1 MKLLQTLFSDQFRA
15 LTIKEII
22 QLLRDK
28 KIIFLLIFPTVLR
41 VFLYGLALNPDVSH
55 LKLGVLD
62 YANTYQSEVL
72 VSTLTENNIFTA
84 ENYFFN
90 DQKLTEQIQLGN
102 LTVGLIIPDNF
113 QQNLSHNQPI
123 NLRILVDGV
132 DANQAVIAQGYI
144 KKLLRQYSHQLEPNQ
159 PPPLIEPQTTFLYN
173 PDLKSSWFFV
183 PGVFGLALAVIT
195 SLISS
200 ATIIREKDK
209 GTLEQLLMT
218 PAKGWEILLAKI
230 VPLFILL
237 MGDLLLILCIAL
249 LLFDLPFRGNLLLF
263 LGLSAVYILVN
274 IAIGTMLATVSRTQQ
289 QAYITSFFVSLPL
302 TLLSGVFSP
311 IETMPVFFQY
321 ISLFNPVRHYA
332 TIIRGILVK
341 GVGLEVLWVNAI
353 ALILFAT
360 ILLSI
365 SISKFRCQLH

>member
-1 MKLLQTLFSDQFRA
+1 MKLLKIIFSDQFRA
-15 LTIKEII
+15 LAIKESI

-28 KIIFLLIFPTVLR
+28 KIIFLIIFPAILR
-41 VFLYGLALNPDVSH
+41 ILLYGLAWNPDVSN
-55 LKLGVLD
+55 LKLGILD

-72 VSTLTENNIFTA
+72 VSTLTENRIFTA
-84 ENYFFN
+84 EKYFLK
-90 DQKLTEQIQLGN
+90 DQKLTEQIQLGK
-102 LTVGLIIPDNF
+102 LTVGLVIPPDF
-113 QQNLSHNQPI
+113 QQNLSQNKPI
-123 NLRILVDGV
+123 EVQILVDGV

-144 KKLLRQYSHQLEPNQ
+144 KKLIRQYTNQLEPNRK
-159 PPPLIEPQTTFLYN
+159 PPLITPQTTFLYN
-173 PDLKSSWFFV
+173 PRLKSSWFFV
-183 PGVFGLALAVIT
+183 PGVFGVTLAVVS

-218 PAKGWEILLAKI
+218 PAKEWEILLAKI
-230 VPLFILL
+230 IPLFILL
-237 MGDLLLILCIAL
+237 MGDLILILCLAL
-249 LLFDLPFRGNLLLF
+249 LVFGLPFRGNLLLF
-263 LGLSAVYILVN
+263 LGLSAVYILAN

-289 QAYITSFFVSLPL
+289 QAYITSFFVNLPL
-302 TLLSGVFSP
+302 ALLSGVFSP
-311 IETMPVFFQY
+311 IETMPVFFKY
-321 ISLFNPVRHYA
+321 LSLFNPLRHYA
-332 TIIRGILVK
+332 TIIRGILLK

>member
-1 MKLLQTLFSDQFRA
+1 MELIKIFFSDQFRA
-15 LTIKEII
+15 LAIKEII

-41 VFLYGLALNPDVSH
+41 VLLYGLALNPDVSH
-55 LKLGVLD
+55 LKLGILD
-62 YANTYQSEVL
+62 YAHTYQSEVL

-84 ENYFFN
+84 EQYFFN
-90 DQKLTEQIQLGN
+90 DRQLTEEIRLGKLN
-102 LTVGLIIPDNF
+102 LGLVIPPDF
-113 QQNLSHNQPI
+113 QQNLSQDKPI
-123 NLRILVDGV
+123 EVEVLVDGV
-132 DANQAVIAQGYI
+132 DANQAVIAQGYL
-144 KKLLRQYSHQLEPNQ
+144 KKLIRQYTNQLEPNQ
-159 PPPLIEPQTTFLYN
+159 PPPLITPQTTFLYN

-230 VPLFILL
+230 IPLFILL
-237 MGDLLLILCIAL
+237 MGDLILILVIAV
-249 LLFDLPFRGNLLLF
+249 LLFQLPFRGNLGLF

-274 IAIGTMLATVSRTQQ
+274 IAIGTMLATISRTQQ
-289 QAYITSFFVSLPL
+289 QAYISSFFISLPL
-302 TLLSGVFSP
+302 TLLSGVISP
-311 IETMPVFFQY
+311 IESMPVFFQY
-321 ISLFNPVRHYA
+321 LSLVNPVRHYA
-332 TIIRGILVK
+332 TIIRGILLK
-341 GVGLEVLWVNAI
+341 GVGLEVLWINAI
-353 ALILFAT
+353 ALIFFAT

-365 SISKFRCQLH
+365 SISKFRRQLN

>member
-1 MKLLQTLFSDQFRA
+1 MKLLHTLFSDQFRA

-62 YANTYQSEVL
+62 YAHTYQSEVL

-84 ENYFFN
+84 ENYFSD
-90 DQKLTEQIQLGN
+90 DQQLREQIQLGN
-102 LTVGLIIPDNF
+102 LTIGLVIPDDF
-113 QQNLSHNQPI
+113 QENLSQNKPI
-123 NLRILVDGV
+123 DLPILVDGV
-132 DANQAVIAQGYI
+132 DANQAVIAQGYL
-144 KKLLRQYSHQLEPNQ
+144 KKLIRQYSNQLQENQ
-159 PPPLIEPQTTFLYN
+159 PAPLIKPQTTFLYN

-200 ATIIREKDK
+200 ATIIREKSK

-237 MGDLLLILCIAL
+237 MGDLILILCLAV
-249 LLFDLPFRGNLLLF
+249 LLFDLPFRGSLLLF

-274 IAIGTMLATVSRTQQ
+274 IAIGTMLATISRTQQ

-302 TLLSGVFSP
+302 TLLSGVISP
-311 IETMPVFFQY
+311 IESMPTFFQY
-321 ISLFNPVRHYA
+321 LSLFNPVRHYA
-332 TIIRGILVK
+332 TIIRGILLK
-341 GVGLEVLWVNAI
+341 GVGLEVLWINAI
-353 ALILFAT
+353 TLIIFAT

-365 SISKFRCQLH
+365 SVSKFRRQLN